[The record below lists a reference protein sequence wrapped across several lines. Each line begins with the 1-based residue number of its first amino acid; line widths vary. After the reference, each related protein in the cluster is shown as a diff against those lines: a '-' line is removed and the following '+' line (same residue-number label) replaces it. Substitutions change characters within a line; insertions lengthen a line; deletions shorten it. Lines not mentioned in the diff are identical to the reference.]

1 MPALAGPQ
9 LLVNYQQPMSS
20 SGEWTS
26 RIREVSPVRSRV
38 TYVDQLR
45 ERERERDGKMPPP
58 IIRTPRVERRSV
70 GSGISRSGSV

>member
-9 LLVNYQQPMSS
+9 LFVNYQQPMSS

-45 ERERERDGKMPPP
+45 ERERDERERDGKMPPP
-58 IIRTPRVERRSV
+58 IIRTPRVER
-70 GSGISRSGSV
+70 